1 MSIKFTIGVRMKKV
15 RSRFNNN
22 VSIDSHEK
30 TTIASTSNQIVDD
43 QQSSTKSKAKVGL
56 EASSLLTG
64 EGSTTSHEKFLNRS
78 GTIYFIIYILF
89 IFDLLLTYF
98 LFYLF
103 TLESSSKG
111 KKARGPTR
119 NLKLVKLPHGIRF
132 EVSWRNKRPVGDNA
146 DIFKSQCTILA
157 RQVNFTPLQVKSW
170 RDIDTTTKRKLF
182 ELTLVCEKIIVFFFN
197 LHFT

>member
-1 MSIKFTIGVRMKKV
+1 M
-15 RSRFNNN
+15 
-22 VSIDSHEK
+22 
-30 TTIASTSNQIVDD
+30 
-43 QQSSTKSKAKVGL
+43 
-56 EASSLLTG
+56 
-64 EGSTTSHEKFLNRS
+64 
-78 GTIYFIIYILF
+78 
-89 IFDLLLTYF
+89 LLTYF

-103 TLESSSKG
+103 TLESSSIG

-170 RDIDTTTKRKLF
+170 RDMIQQQKRNYLS
-182 ELTLVCEKIIVFFFN
+182 
-197 LHFT
+197 LHWYVKK